1 MAKILLVEDDSS
13 AVQFVTSWLAAERHI
28 VEVARDG
35 ADGLEFMLM
44 TEFDVILLDWDLPS
58 MSGHEVLKNFRAK
71 GFTTPVI
78 MLTAKSDIDSKE
90 AGLDG
95 GADDYL
101 TKPFAL
107 MELSARIRVQLRKA
121 NKQSQNK
128 LVSGDIVIVP
138 DQLKVTRAGKEIEL
152 LPKEFSLFEFFVRN
166 PDRVFSAEA
175 IMQRVWQS
183 ETDATTG
190 RISQLPQTLETENR
204 LTKRRE
210 TNHRNC
216 SRCGLSVQH
225 AVITACESGYRHL
238 PKLSRRWTY

>member
-13 AVQFVTSWLAAERHI
+13 AAQFVTSWLTAERHI

-58 MSGHEVLKNFRAK
+58 MSGHEVLKQFRAK
-71 GFTTPVI
+71 GYTTPVI

-90 AGLDG
+90 AGLDT

-107 MELSARIRVQLRKA
+107 MELSARIRVQLRKS

-128 LVSGDIVIVP
+128 LVSGDIVVIP
-138 DQLKVTRAGKEIEL
+138 DQLRVTRAGREIEL
-152 LPKEFSLFEFFVRN
+152 LPKEFSLFEFFLRN

-183 ETDATTG
+183 ETDATTDAF
-190 RISQLPQTLETENR
+190 RSCLKRLRQKIALPNEEKPIIETV
-204 LTKRRE
+204 
-210 TNHRNC
+210 H
-216 SRCGLSVQH
+216 G
-225 AVITACESGYRHL
+225 AGYRFN
-238 PKLSRRWTY
+238 SQ

>member
-13 AVQFVTSWLAAERHI
+13 AVQFVSSWLTAERHI
-28 VEVARDG
+28 VEIARDG

-58 MSGHEVLKNFRAK
+58 MSGHDVLKQFRAK

-107 MELSARIRVQLRKA
+107 MELSARIRVQLRKT

-128 LVSGDIVIVP
+128 LVSGDIVVIP
-138 DQLKVTRAGKEIEL
+138 DQLKVTRAGREIEL

-183 ETDATTG
+183 ETDATTDAF
-190 RISQLPQTLETENR
+190 RSCLKRLRQKIALPNEEKPIIETV
-204 LTKRRE
+204 
-210 TNHRNC
+210 H
-216 SRCGLSVQH
+216 G
-225 AVITACESGYRHL
+225 AGYRFNSQ
-238 PKLSRRWTY
+238 P

>member
-107 MELSARIRVQLRKA
+107 MELSARIRVQLRKT

-128 LVSGDIVIVP
+128 IVSGDIVIVP
-138 DQLKVTRAGKEIEL
+138 DQLKVTRAGTEIEL

-183 ETDATTG
+183 ETDATTDAF
-190 RISQLPQTLETENR
+190 RSCLKRLRQKIALPTDEKPIIETV
-204 LTKRRE
+204 
-210 TNHRNC
+210 H
-216 SRCGLSVQH
+216 G
-225 AVITACESGYRHL
+225 AGYRFN
-238 PKLSRRWTY
+238 S